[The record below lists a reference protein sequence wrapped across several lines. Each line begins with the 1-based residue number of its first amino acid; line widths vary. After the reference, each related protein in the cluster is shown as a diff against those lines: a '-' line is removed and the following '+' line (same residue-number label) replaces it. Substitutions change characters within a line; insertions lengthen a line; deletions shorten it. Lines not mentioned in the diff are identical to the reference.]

1 MTNKPIIRASSQ
13 MVPRKLQNR
22 FVRRRANREYDYRGQ
37 DRIPMKDLKAELEK
51 LLANAEDC
59 ELIARLAT
67 DKTKRETFTRIA
79 TQLREMAAELQ
90 ADIAAHSQGG
100 RVAPD
105 SA

>member
-1 MTNKPIIRASSQ
+1 
-13 MVPRKLQNR
+13 
-22 FVRRRANREYDYRGQ
+22 
-37 DRIPMKDLKAELEK
+37 MKDLKAELEK
-51 LLANAEDC
+51 LLTNAEDC
-59 ELIARLAT
+59 TLIARLAT

-90 ADIAAHSQGG
+90 ADIAARSQGG